1 MGQGC
6 QVLGGKGRLIQE
18 LTAGCSIFSCGV
30 RRQRRRLRAGPRL
43 ELRRLV
49 GRGGARGRIHLC
61 ELHLAAP
68 PYNFTPAKL
77 GLLFVTYLAADGMGG
92 DPVRPDRRVEMHPSA
107 LIRPVETLERTR
119 HPTVTHGNV
128 GHPERTHWPR
138 GAPGRPVEAFVGNRL
153 PSTAAAPYP
162 VVGHTPS

>member
-43 ELRRLV
+43 ALRRLV

-128 GHPERTHWPR
+128 GNPERTHGPAARLEGPWR
-138 GAPGRPVEAFVGNRL
+138 RSQGAF
-153 PSTAAAPYP
+153 SI
-162 VVGHTPS
+162 S